1 MQEYIAIASGVAG
14 AVAVSFKV
22 LKWGYT
28 TVQDVQRKLDS
39 IAELSKELVPNG
51 GTSLRDS
58 VNRMEECVVALTSK
72 MRMIVELN
80 EWEAFES
87 DRHGN
92 WTCCTGNLE
101 RVTGLDNDEMLG
113 YGWVNAIHPADRSR
127 VVEEYKEALAQERDW
142 ICSFGLKHIGNGM
155 TSEYRI
161 RAHALRRNGQMF
173 GYLGL
178 IERDYSEEETL
189 D

>member
-28 TVQDVQRKLDS
+28 TVQDVQSKLDS

-72 MRMIVELN
+72 LRMIVDLN
-80 EWEAFES
+80 EWDAFEA
-87 DRHGN
+87 DMRGN
-92 WTCCTGNLE
+92 WTCCTGNFD
-101 RVTGLDNDEMLG
+101 RATGLSNEQMLG
-113 YGWVNAIHPADRSR
+113 YGWVNALHPDDRAR
-127 VVEEYKEALAQERDW
+127 VVSEYKEALKQERDW
-142 ICSFGLKHIGNGM
+142 ICKFGIKHIDSGL
-155 TSEYRI
+155 TAEYRI
-161 RAHALRRNGQMF
+161 RAQALRLNGQMF

-178 IERDYSEEETL
+178 IERDYSEEETI